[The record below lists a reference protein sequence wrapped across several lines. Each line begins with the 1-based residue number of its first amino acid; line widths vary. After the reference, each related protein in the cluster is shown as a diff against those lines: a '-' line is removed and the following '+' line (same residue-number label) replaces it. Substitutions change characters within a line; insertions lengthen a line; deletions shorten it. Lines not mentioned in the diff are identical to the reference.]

1 MPATSPSA
9 RSRSEGSRRGAQPND
24 DETEQSRIQ
33 TQYEPVQPTYAQ
45 STSRIKKPS
54 LDDMG
59 PGTDRPIPAAR
70 IQNVDSRVKAGAFG
84 EKIAGPHK
92 PTLDEMGPHAS
103 LPVKTSGKP
112 LPEKPALPTRTREF
126 DDPAEKGKRRGRPK
140 KTGRPG
146 A

>member
-1 MPATSPSA
+1 MPAKPAAGSTK
-9 RSRSEGSRRGAQPND
+9 ESRRVPNK
-24 DETEQSRIQ
+24 ESRIK
-33 TQYEPVQPTYAQ
+33 TEYEPVQPSYAQ
-45 STSRIKKPS
+45 TASQPAPGSRIKKPS

-59 PGTDRPIPAAR
+59 PGTDRPVPVAR

-103 LPVKTSGKP
+103 LPVKKGAGP
-112 LPEKPALPTRTREF
+112 LPEKPANPARTREYE
-126 DDPAEKGKRRGRPK
+126 DPSEKKARRGRPK

-146 A
+146 Q

>member
-1 MPATSPSA
+1 
-9 RSRSEGSRRGAQPND
+9 
-24 DETEQSRIQ
+24 
-33 TQYEPVQPTYAQ
+33 
-45 STSRIKKPS
+45 
-54 LDDMG
+54 MG

-103 LPVKTSGKP
+103 LPVKSGTAPVKP
-112 LPEKPALPTRTREF
+112 PMPTRTREF
-126 DDPAEKGKRRGRPK
+126 DDPADKGKRRGRPK

-146 A
+146 Q